1 MYQVFINQSSITFQQ
16 KPIAENL
23 FIPYNNLYINS
34 VDQILSIIDRLK
46 VVHNSEHFTL
56 LVSNLDFIW
65 KEFLNSVKIV
75 SAAGGILENQNGD
88 WLFIFRNGKWDLPKG
103 KVEKGEEIK
112 EAAVREVE
120 EECGIS
126 KIKLGVELL
135 TTYHVYWINEEIIL
149 KPTYWYKMSGGD
161 GQKLVPQ
168 TEEGIEKV
176 EWINPKKLEVVKAN
190 TYASI
195 EKLLESTI

>member
-16 KPIAENL
+16 KSKVDNFFL
-23 FIPYNNLYINS
+23 PYNNLYIS
-34 VDQILSIIDRLK
+34 DLSQVLSIVDRLK
-46 VVHNSEHFTL
+46 DVHNSEHFIL
-56 LVSNLDFIW
+56 LVADLDLIW
-65 KEFLNSVKIV
+65 NELHATLKVV
-75 SAAGGILENQNGD
+75 PAAGGIVENQIGE

-103 KVEKGEEIK
+103 KVEKDEEIQ

-120 EECGIS
+120 EECGLLNAR
-126 KIKLGVELL
+126 LGQGLP
-135 TTYHVYWINEEIIL
+135 TTYHIYWMNDEVVL
-149 KPTYWYKMSGGD
+149 KPTYWYKMSGVD

-176 EWINPKKLEVVKAN
+176 EWINPKKLEKVTAN

-195 EKLLESTI
+195 QKLLESLI